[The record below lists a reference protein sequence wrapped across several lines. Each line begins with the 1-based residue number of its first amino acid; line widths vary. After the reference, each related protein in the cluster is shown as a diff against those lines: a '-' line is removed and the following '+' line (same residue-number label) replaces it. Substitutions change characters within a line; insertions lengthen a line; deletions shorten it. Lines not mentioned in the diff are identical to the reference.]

1 MYKTKIGLF
10 GCIKHSKYDFI
21 GASPDG
27 INILPG
33 KMYGKMLEIKNIYN
47 RNITGI
53 PMNEYWVQ
61 MQVQMEVCDLNECD
75 FLETRFCLYK
85 SVEEFILNS
94 NDSKFRGAL
103 LEFNNRFTFYYLWDY
118 NNDNNLFISMI
129 DNEILTNKYVNNEDG
144 IIHWWYLDELS
155 CVLVKRNKDWFNA
168 ILPTLKNTWNEIIK
182 VRNKNINIVRT
193 NIDFTNIIV
202 TKVNELPNY

>member
-1 MYKTKIGLF
+1 
-10 GCIKHSKYDFI
+10 
-21 GASPDG
+21 
-27 INILPG
+27 
-33 KMYGKMLEIKNIYN
+33 
-47 RNITGI
+47 
-53 PMNEYWVQ
+53 
-61 MQVQMEVCDLNECD
+61 
-75 FLETRFCLYK
+75 
-85 SVEEFILNS
+85 
-94 NDSKFRGAL
+94 
-103 LEFNNRFTFYYLWDY
+103 
-118 NNDNNLFISMI
+118 MI